1 MSGLTRSRLA
11 VVAAALLLTACGGE
25 EAPPSPSGPSGAGAR
40 PTAIPGA
47 PNARNGV
54 LDVTALVDALA
65 PQTPRADIERVVE
78 MAAGILW
85 EKSHESLRLTDV
97 VYGLSRGA
105 NVSQM
110 ASAYLATAAANPP
123 EALLVFTNDTNAV
136 TFGGYS
142 FFQSPPYTFTSE
154 FPSPRAG
161 VGATRIYIAVVDFE
175 HAYGRCG
182 YDAQGVRVSDFNT
195 QGECR
200 NAPVGSQRCAS
211 QRSGRAEA
219 MCPDSLSDLYSD
231 HDRFTACTVVHEI
244 LHPFGIDPNAN
255 LDHYGSA
262 NCTARTGMS
271 AQTASDRVSFQ
282 QSCGLCPDVFPRL
295 TRAR

>member
-1 MSGLTRSRLA
+1 MSGLTRSRFA

-25 EAPPSPSGPSGAGAR
+25 EAPPSPSAPSGAGAR

-54 LDVTALVDALA
+54 LDVTALVDTLA

-85 EKSHESLRLTDV
+85 EKSHESIRLTEV

-110 ASAYLATAAANPP
+110 GSAYLATVAANPP
-123 EALLVFTNDTNAV
+123 EVLLVFTNDTTAY

-142 FFQSPPYTFTSE
+142 FSQAPPYPYTSE

-161 VGATRIYIAVVDFE
+161 VGSTRIYVAVVEFD
-175 HAYGRCG
+175 HPYARCG
-182 YDAQGVRVSDFNT
+182 YDSQGVRVSDFNT

-200 NAPVGSQRCAS
+200 NSPVGSQRCVS
-211 QRSGRAEA
+211 RGSGRAETT
-219 MCPDSLSDLYSD
+219 CPNTAGELYAD

-244 LHPFGIDPNAN
+244 LHPFGIDPDAN
-255 LDHYGSA
+255 LDHYGTPS
-262 NCTARTGMS
+262 CVARTGMS
-271 AQTASDRVSFQ
+271 AQTAGDLALAQ

-295 TRAR
+295 TRPR